1 MLYYYRG
8 LNMLKTD
15 RLILRK
21 FNDDDFEDYYKIVS
35 PFAKD
40 FSDEDKKLKAF
51 KLGNIS
57 SDLKTILQDKNY
69 SFLFRLSEIALDREN
84 EMRSFQTILKSN
96 GECAICL
103 DSNKVIGKI
112 SLHTPRYYKPDEYS
126 FSTAKEIGVVMNEDF
141 RNKGYM
147 TEAVKGIVK
156 YIMTEKDINA
166 VYARILSSNGASLRL
181 FEKCGFK
188 FLYEKEELVSYS
200 KQPVTTKGITKE
212 QLSPLY
218 DDVNYENI

>member
-1 MLYYYRG
+1 
-8 LNMLKTD
+8 MLKTE

-21 FNDDDFEDYYKIVS
+21 FNDDDFVDYYKMAS

-40 FSDEDKKLKAF
+40 FPVEDMNFKGFKLASGDELKKILEDKR
-51 KLGNIS
+51 
-57 SDLKTILQDKNY
+57 Y
-69 SFLFRLSEIALDREN
+69 SFLFKLSEVAMDRDKAIS
-84 EMRSFQTILKSN
+84 SFQAILKSKN
-96 GECAICL
+96 ECAICL

-112 SLHTPRYYKPDEYS
+112 SLHTPRYYKPDGYS
-126 FSTAKEIGVVMNEDF
+126 FSTTKEIGVVLNEDF

-156 YIMTEKDINA
+156 YIMTEKEIEA
-166 VYARILSSNGASLRL
+166 VYARILSNNAASLRL

-188 FLYEKEELVSYS
+188 FLYEREEPVCYS
-200 KQPVTTKGITKE
+200 KQPVTTKGITRE

-218 DDVNYENI
+218 DDVNYEII